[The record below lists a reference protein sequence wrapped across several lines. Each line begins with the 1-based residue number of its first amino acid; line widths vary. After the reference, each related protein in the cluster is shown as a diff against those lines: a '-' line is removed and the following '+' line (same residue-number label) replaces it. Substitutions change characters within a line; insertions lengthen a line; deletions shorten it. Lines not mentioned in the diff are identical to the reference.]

1 MLLSSSSTRVAARM
15 GVKML
20 ARGIGQTDHH
30 HRPLLQLC
38 CASSTSAGSTAPT
51 SLFSATNTT
60 TTTTSTVRGT
70 QERWM
75 QRFESESIPEPET
88 SIVNIIAHVLDL
100 SGPGEVGNHQ
110 NSALN
115 EAQMAKIE
123 QLCQCR
129 LARMPIQYIV
139 REWDFRDLT
148 LKMVPPVFI
157 PRPETEE
164 LVELILQQMDT
175 QRETLFLEIGC
186 GTGAI
191 SLSLLKHAPKSS
203 AIAIDQSRYAC
214 ELTRENAETVGLHER
229 LRIFKHKVVDD
240 LPAELGGQKFDMIV
254 SNPPYVPSVLI
265 PTLDPEVKIY
275 EDLRALDGGNDGL
288 TVIKAIL
295 RIAGR
300 HLAKD
305 GVLWLEV
312 DSAHPPIIEEFLSK
326 HGELMGLRF
335 LASYKD
341 LFQKDRFV
349 EIAKL

>member
-1 MLLSSSSTRVAARM
+1 MLLSSRAAARL
-15 GVKML
+15 GV
-20 ARGIGQTDHH
+20 
-30 HRPLLQLC
+30 
-38 CASSTSAGSTAPT
+38 
-51 SLFSATNTT
+51 SLFSRLPVRLLEPTVVPYSGSTGPVAAHSALPATVQTA
-60 TTTTSTVRGT
+60 
-70 QERWM
+70 QEKWIK
-75 QRFESESIPEPET
+75 RFESENIPEPET
-88 SIVNIIAHVLDL
+88 SITNIIAHVLQL
-100 SGPGEVGNHQ
+100 AGPGDVGKHQ
-110 NSALN
+110 NSSLN
-115 EAQMAKIE
+115 EMQMSKIE
-123 QLCQCR
+123 ELCECR
-129 LARMPIQYIV
+129 LARMPIQYII

-148 LKMVPPVFI
+148 LKMAPPVFI

-175 QRETLFLEIGC
+175 GRESSFLEIGC

-191 SLSLLKHAPKSS
+191 SLSILKHAPKAS
-203 AIAIDQSRYAC
+203 AIAIDQSRLAC
-214 ELTRENAETVGLHER
+214 ELTQENANATGLMDR
-229 LRIFKHKVVDD
+229 LRIFRHKVIDD
-240 LPAELGGQKFDMIV
+240 LPDALAGQKFDMIV

-295 RIAGR
+295 RVAGK

-312 DSAHPPIIEEFLSK
+312 DSTHPPVIEKFLTK

-341 LFQKDRFV
+341 LFHKDRFV
-349 EIAKL
+349 EIVKL

>member
-1 MLLSSSSTRVAARM
+1 
-15 GVKML
+15 
-20 ARGIGQTDHH
+20 
-30 HRPLLQLC
+30 
-38 CASSTSAGSTAPT
+38 
-51 SLFSATNTT
+51 
-60 TTTTSTVRGT
+60 
-70 QERWM
+70 M

-191 SLSLLKHAPKSS
+191 SLSLLKHAPKVRLIVLFCCQPGLSFPLLCTQSS

-240 LPAELGGQKFDMIV
+240 LPAGLGGQQFDMIV

-312 DSAHPPIIEEFLSK
+312 DSTHPPIIEEFLSK

>member
-38 CASSTSAGSTAPT
+38 CTSSSSAGSTAPT

-191 SLSLLKHAPKSS
+191 SLSLLKHAPQSS

-240 LPAELGGQKFDMIV
+240 LPAELGGQQFDMIV

-312 DSAHPPIIEEFLSK
+312 DSTHPPIIEEFLSK

>member
-1 MLLSSSSTRVAARM
+1 MLSSSTTRVASR
-15 GVKML
+15 L
-20 ARGIGQTDHH
+20 GITLLTRAGGGQQRTRRTD
-30 HRPLLQLC
+30 PLQFNLC
-38 CASSTSAGSTAPT
+38 YSSSAGTAQT
-51 SLFSATNTT
+51 AQSLSPA
-60 TTTTSTVRGT
+60 TVRGA
-70 QERWM
+70 QERWVK
-75 QRFESESIPEPET
+75 RFESESIPEAET

-100 SGPGEVGNHQ
+100 SGPSEVSNHQ
-110 NSALN
+110 NAALN

-123 QLCQCR
+123 ELCQCR
-129 LARMPIQYIV
+129 LARMPIQYII

-148 LKMVPPVFI
+148 LKMIPPVFI

-175 QRETLFLEIGC
+175 QRETLFLEVGS

-214 ELTRENAETVGLHER
+214 ELTRENAESVGLLER
-229 LRIFKHKVVDD
+229 LRIFKHKLVDD
-240 LPAELGGQKFDMIV
+240 LPKELSEQKFDMIV
-254 SNPPYVPSVLI
+254 SNPPYVPSILI
-265 PTLDPEVKIY
+265 PTLDPEVKVY

-295 RIAGR
+295 RIAGK

-312 DSAHPPIIEEFLSK
+312 DSTHPPVIEDFLSK
-326 HGELMGLRF
+326 HGDLMGLRF
-335 LASYKD
+335 VASYKD

-349 EIAKL
+349 EIVKL